1 MRFDIK
7 RAVGYHNIISQI
19 NSNIGALHKDILLF
33 EIDGIMDTIII
44 NLGQRDLSTLLA
56 VWSDNL
62 TEGQY
67 VGEFYKSYCSR
78 L

>member
-1 MRFDIK
+1 M
-7 RAVGYHNIISQI
+7 

-33 EIDGIMDTIII
+33 EVDGIMDTIIV

-56 VWSDNL
+56 VWCDNF

-67 VGEFYKSYCSR
+67 VGKFC
-78 L
+78 

>member
-1 MRFDIK
+1 MPT
-7 RAVGYHNIISQI
+7 VGT
-19 NSNIGALHKDILLF
+19 LHKDILLF

-44 NLGQRDLSTLLA
+44 HLGQRDLSTLLA
-56 VWSDNL
+56 VCTDNF

-67 VGEFYKSYCSR
+67 VGMYYC